1 MTHGVQMKF
10 TADEIAKKSLE
21 HLEFVVAVESSS
33 DESSTTIPSTPGQ
46 AHLARMLAE
55 FFEKYGA
62 TTELDPMA
70 NLVARLPG
78 RGEQQNHPPIALM
91 IHLDTARGTAPV
103 EGLQITKNWDGRAL
117 VYPQNPELQVSVKN
131 YPVLESYV
139 GQDVVFGPGD
149 APFGL
154 DDKLGLTHMM
164 TLAWLLSEHPE
175 VGHSPLIFV
184 ARPDEEIGRM
194 EALVGLA
201 QLLAENKVRSGYTID
216 GLDPFEINIEN
227 FNASRASMNFASRP
241 VDPSPNIARVLLGG
255 VNTHGATAKVEG
267 HRPAT
272 RFAAEILAA
281 LKTCE
286 AAVRLVWFVCDELR
300 DCDAEAYF
308 VFDEPEGLG
317 ELFEVVEEIVA
328 PHIVRGGSFE
338 VSEVDTAPGFDGAA
352 QDAIEFVG
360 RFLASDPGFTLS
372 AEDSEGFDGYSQPYR
387 VIPEDGGF
395 RLDIRLRDFDPEA
408 LKARETHVVHR
419 ASPIPVEVV
428 QQYINMGPKL
438 KERPELVEWARIAS
452 EKLGVVSAV
461 MPIRGGT
468 GVDPFLEKGIAV
480 ANLGTG
486 YFAPE
491 SEKEFTTMQTMSA
504 HAQWLFELVQVTA

>member
-1 MTHGVQMKF
+1 MTHGADMKF
-10 TADEIAKKSLE
+10 TAAEIAQKSLE

-33 DESSTTIPSTPGQ
+33 DEDSTSIPSTPGQ
-46 AHLARMLAE
+46 AHLAKLLAE
-55 FFEKYGA
+55 FFEKHGA

-78 RGEQQNHPPIALM
+78 RGSRKDHAPIALM

-103 EGLQITKNWDGRAL
+103 KNLQITKDWDGRAL
-117 VYPQNPELQVSVKN
+117 KYPANPELQVSVAN
-131 YPVLESYV
+131 YPVLQSYV

-154 DDKLGLTHMM
+154 DDKLGLTHLM
-164 TLAWLLSEHPE
+164 TLAWLLKEHPE
-175 VGHSPLIFV
+175 VDHAPLIFV

-201 QLLAENKVRSGYTID
+201 ELLADGKVTSGYTID
-216 GLDPFEINIEN
+216 GLDPFEVNIEN
-227 FNASRASMNFASRP
+227 FNASRAAMSFASRP
-241 VDPSPNIARVLLGG
+241 VEASANIARVWLGG

-272 RFAAEILAA
+272 RFAAEILAE
-281 LKTCE
+281 LKNRE
-286 AAVRLVWFVCDELR
+286 AGVHLVWFVCDELR
-300 DCDAEAYF
+300 DCDAEAFF

-338 VSEVDTAPGFDGAA
+338 VSEVEAAPGFDGAA

-360 RFLASDPGFTLS
+360 RFLASNPGFTLS

-387 VIPEDGGF
+387 VVPEDGGF
-395 RLDIRLRDFDPEA
+395 RLDVRLRDFDPVA
-408 LKARETHVVHR
+408 LKARENHVVTTAAPR
-419 ASPIPVEVV
+419 EVEVV

-438 KERPELVEWARIAS
+438 KERPELVEWAQAAAA
-452 EKLGVVSAV
+452 KLGVTSAL

-491 SEKEFTTMQTMSA
+491 SEKEFTTMQTMAA
-504 HAQWLFELVQVTA
+504 HAQWLFELVQLTD

>member
-1 MTHGVQMKF
+1 MKF
-10 TADEIAKKSLE
+10 SSEEIAKKSLE

-33 DESSTTIPSTPGQ
+33 DEDSTTIPSTPGQ

-55 FFEKYGA
+55 FFEKHGA

-78 RGEQQNHPPIALM
+78 RGAGHDKPPIALM
-91 IHLDTARGTAPV
+91 VHLDTARGTAPV
-103 EGLQITKNWDGRAL
+103 EKLQIQAKWDGRAL
-117 VYPQNPELQVSVKN
+117 SYPRNPELQVSVKN

-139 GQDVVFGPGD
+139 GQDIVFGPGD

-164 TLAWLLSEHPE
+164 TLAWLLKEHPNID
-175 VGHSPLIFV
+175 HSPLIFV

-201 QLLAENKVRSGYTID
+201 QLLADGKVTSGYTID

-227 FNASRASMNFASRP
+227 FNASRAAMNFASRP
-241 VDPSPNIARVLLGG
+241 VESSPNVARVFLGG

-272 RFAAEILAA
+272 RFAAEILAE
-281 LKTCE
+281 LKNRE
-286 AAVRLVWFVCDELR
+286 AGVHLVWFACDELR
-300 DCDAEAYF
+300 DCDAEAFF

-317 ELFEVVEEIVA
+317 ELFEVVEEIVS

-338 VSEVDTAPGFDGAA
+338 VSEVETAPGFDAA
-352 QDAIEFVG
+352 ASDAIEFVG
-360 RFLASDPGFTLS
+360 KFLASDPGFTLS

-387 VIPEDGGF
+387 VVPEDGGF
-395 RLDIRLRDFDPEA
+395 RLDIRLRDFDPIA
-408 LKARETHVVHR
+408 LKKREAHVLKQ
-419 ASPIPVEVV
+419 AGTMEVEVV

-438 KERPELVEWARIAS
+438 KERPELVEWASAAAK
-452 EKLGVVSAV
+452 KLGITSAV
-461 MPIRGGT
+461 QPIRGGT

-504 HAQWLFELVQVTA
+504 HALWLFELVQLTA